1 MLLIGVQEAD
11 QFVGAHRSADSRH
24 CCRCGAHPGYGHHS
38 GCLPANEAQSSA
50 STFRCCPNSQLD
62 RDERESSFPL
72 SFFSLLSLSLS
83 LSSLCSLF
91 KRGQVGCGGKRKRW
105 ICFSPLFF
113 FFFCFTFLRVI
124 DSATPSKSIQS
135 QTPAKRKEVKN
146 VVVFVEKGRW

>member
-83 LSSLCSLF
+83 LSPLCVVCSNEGRLGAVVKENGGFVFPLCS
-91 KRGQVGCGGKRKRW
+91 
-105 ICFSPLFF
+105 SFF
-113 FFFCFTFLRVI
+113 FVLHFC
-124 DSATPSKSIQS
+124 A
-135 QTPAKRKEVKN
+135 
-146 VVVFVEKGRW
+146 

>member
-1 MLLIGVQEAD
+1 MRIARLIAVTVVAVALILGTAIILAAYLQTRHNPAPAH
-11 QFVGAHRSADSRH
+11 FVAAPT
-24 CCRCGAHPGYGHHS
+24 A
-38 GCLPANEAQSSA
+38 SSTETNV
-50 STFRCCPNSQLD
+50 SPRF
-62 RDERESSFPL
+62 L
-72 SFFSLLSLSLS
+72 SLFSLFSLSIS